1 MKLELT
7 PKEIQTMQ
15 RIAPIW
21 FARLVSNNDITTL
34 DTVKHIGSD
43 HIRTS
48 LSEGTCCILGEMHEF
63 SDAYAGDDDY
73 SCTACSDY
81 GNGLFIAAGHN
92 NSDAFMQKLKDTI
105 RHMQTHH
112 EDVIDRHPLIASQP
126 R

>member
-1 MKLELT
+1 
-7 PKEIQTMQ
+7 MQ

-34 DTVKHIGSD
+34 DTVKRIGSD

-48 LSEGTCCILGEMHEF
+48 LSEGNYCILGEMHGF
-63 SDAYAGDDDY
+63 SDAYARDDDDY
-73 SCTACSDY
+73 SCTTCSDH

-112 EDVIDRHPLIASQP
+112 EDVIDRHPLVASQP